1 MSSVSGDAEPLTR
14 EQRLLNA
21 FLAQCMR
28 DGLDG
33 QAMADAM
40 IDVLRQGGHIDAT
53 GNLLE

>member
-1 MSSVSGDAEPLTR
+1 MSSVPGDADPMTR

-40 IDVLRQGGHIDAT
+40 INVLRQGGHIDAA
-53 GNLLE
+53 GSQLE